1 MSGSR
6 GVRRFFSTM
15 ASLLAL
21 VLLTACTG
29 GGSSAPISS
38 ASGNTAETPASS
50 TPSPT
55 LTPTVYVPASEKAPA
70 QNVPVPVMPGAAKQH
85 TKEGWEAFAK
95 YFIDELNYMVET
107 NDTKRIETL
116 VTSNCQYCLTQ
127 MDLARAFAQYKQWLT
142 GGEFALEYVMTQM
155 APTETG
161 TIAGILTMSRRDA
174 TPHQKEGSVD
184 VRPGFKSSNWSM
196 ALYWYQG
203 AWAVDRLELVK

>member
-6 GVRRFFSTM
+6 GVRRIFSSG
-15 ASLLAL
+15 ACLLAL

-29 GGSSAPISS
+29 GGASAPMPS
-38 ASGNTAETPASS
+38 ASGSAETAASS

-55 LTPTVYVPASEKAPA
+55 PTPTVYVPASEKAPA
-70 QNVPVPVMPGAAKQH
+70 QNVPVPAMPEVAKQQ

-95 YFIDELNYMVET
+95 YYIDELNYMVET
-107 NDTKRIETL
+107 NDFSRLQKLTTAGCDYCREQATL
-116 VTSNCQYCLTQ
+116 ANFFDEYN
-127 MDLARAFAQYKQWLT
+127 QWLV
-142 GGEFALEYVMTQM
+142 GGKFTLEYAMTQM

-161 TIAGILTMSRRDA
+161 TIAGILTMSRSDS
-174 TPHQKEGSVD
+174 TPTEARGALP